1 MIHANILLVEDDE
14 TVLLTLTETL
24 ESEGWQVATC
34 NNGLAALAL
43 AESSTP
49 YDLFI
54 LDNHLPG
61 MDGLE
66 ILSRL
71 RALRHRAHTPVLFF
85 SASDCEHEAR
95 RGGASEFLKKPEG
108 VKTIVAT
115 IARLLVASRAG

>member
-1 MIHANILLVEDDE
+1 MLQATILIVEDDE
-14 TVLLTLTETL
+14 TVLHTLKETL
-24 ESEGWQVATC
+24 ETEGWRVVAC
-34 NNGLAALAL
+34 DNGLAALAL
-43 AESSTP
+43 VESRVH

-66 ILSRL
+66 LLSRL
-71 RALRHRAHTPVLFF
+71 RALRHRAHTPVIIF
-85 SASDCEHEAR
+85 SASDCEREAR

-115 IARLLVASRAG
+115 VARLLVAARAG